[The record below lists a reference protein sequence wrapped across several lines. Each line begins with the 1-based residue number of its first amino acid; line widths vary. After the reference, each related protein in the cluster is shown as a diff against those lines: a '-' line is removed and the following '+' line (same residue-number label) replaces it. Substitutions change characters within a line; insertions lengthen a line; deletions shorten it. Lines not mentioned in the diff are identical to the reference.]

1 VRPPAAPPNPEPEMT
16 DFFTIA
22 LLTAILRQATPL
34 LFTALGGLLSER
46 SGVINI
52 GLEGM
57 MLTGAFFSVA
67 GTWWTGTPWLGLPI
81 GVFAAGCAA
90 LIHAIWSITFRGNQI
105 VVGTAINLMAAGLTA
120 FLVQR
125 IWGKVGGSDR
135 IETLPNIASGL
146 NILVP
151 IAFLLVPVVHVFLF
165 RTKQGLHVQATG
177 EHPQA
182 AESVGINV
190 TAYRYAAVICSGLLA
205 GLGGAFLSIG
215 HLSYFTLDM
224 TAGRGFIALAAVIFG
239 GWSPLGAL
247 GATLLFGAAVAI
259 QIQAQATPGFPISS
273 DLLVALPYIVTLI
286 AITGLVRSRTGP
298 AGLGTHATTS

>member
-1 VRPPAAPPNPEPEMT
+1 MT
-16 DFFTIA
+16 DFFSLA
-22 LLTAILRQATPL
+22 LLTAVLRMTTPL

-57 MLTGAFFSVA
+57 MLTGAFFAVA
-67 GTWWTGTPWLGLPI
+67 GTWWTGSPWWGLLI
-81 GVFAAGCAA
+81 AIFAGGCAA

-105 VVGTAINLMAAGLTA
+105 VVGTAINLIAAGVSA
-120 FLVQR
+120 FLIQT
-125 IWGKVGGSDR
+125 IWGKAGGSDR
-135 IETLPNIASGL
+135 VEQLPDLRGGINV
-146 NILVP
+146 LVP
-151 IAFLLVPVVHVFLF
+151 LAFLLVPIVHVFLF
-165 RTKQGLHVQATG
+165 RTKQGLHVQASG

-190 TAYRYAAVICSGLLA
+190 GSYRYVAVVVSGMLA

-215 HLSYFTLDM
+215 DLNYFTLDM

-239 GWSPLGAL
+239 GWSPVGVL
-247 GATLLFGAAVAI
+247 GATLLFGASQAV

-286 AITGLVRSRTGP
+286 AITGLVRTRTAP
-298 AGLGTHATTS
+298 AGLGTHATTG

>member
-1 VRPPAAPPNPEPEMT
+1 MT
-16 DFFTIA
+16 DFFSFA
-22 LLTAILRQATPL
+22 LLTAILRMTTPL
-34 LFTALGGLLSER
+34 LFTALGGLISER
-46 SGVINI
+46 SGVMNI

-57 MLTGAFFSVA
+57 MLTGAFFAVA
-67 GTWWTGTPWLGLPI
+67 GTWWTSNAWLGLLI
-81 GVFAAGCAA
+81 GVLASGCAA
-90 LIHAIWSITFRGNQI
+90 LIHAIWSITFRGDQI
-105 VVGTAINLMAAGLTA
+105 VVGTAINLIAAGLSA
-120 FLVQR
+120 FLIQVV
-125 IWGKVGGSDR
+125 WGKAGGSDR
-135 IETLPNIASGL
+135 VETLPNIASGI

-151 IAFLLVPVVHVFLF
+151 FAFLLVPIVHIFLF
-165 RTKQGLHVQATG
+165 RTKQGLHVQAAG

-190 TAYRYAAVICSGLLA
+190 TLYRYIAVIASGMLA
-205 GLGGAFLSIG
+205 GFGGAFLSIAN
-215 HLSYFTLDM
+215 LSYFTLDM

-247 GATLLFGAAVAI
+247 GATLLFGSAEAV

-286 AITGLVRSRTGP
+286 AITGLVRARTGP